1 MIISLVRS
9 AQIRDQLE
17 VQGVAAFVAFDKLW
31 LVGRVHQL
39 NCLLIG
45 HAGRMLGVENDEPA
59 VQLCQLVQKLDPGIP
74 DIFTI
79 NVINFFHVLITFLV
93 L

>member
-1 MIISLVRS
+1 
-9 AQIRDQLE
+9 
-17 VQGVAAFVAFDKLW
+17 
-31 LVGRVHQL
+31 
-39 NCLLIG
+39 
-45 HAGRMLGVENDEPA
+45 MLGVENDEPA

-74 DIFTI
+74 DVFTI